1 MVLALQSTVLGETG
15 TLAVLLP
22 QVQTSGEASFQRY
35 LLLEA
40 KWYLFGPSPQWL
52 LESAKK
58 SLEPS
63 TALILQKVTMHDYR
77 LSVSHVNEETPAN
90 KSALKHHKWVLIP
103 LTFLQACCV
112 RS

>member
-1 MVLALQSTVLGETG
+1 MPVHLEELCGVSG
-15 TLAVLLP
+15 TIYSIGGDGHLAVLPP

-40 KWYLFGPSPQWL
+40 KWYLFGPSPQRL
-52 LESAKK
+52 LEFAKK

-77 LSVSHVNEETPAN
+77 LSVSHVNEEIPAN
-90 KSALKHHKWVLIP
+90 KSVLKHHK
-103 LTFLQACCV
+103 
-112 RS
+112 